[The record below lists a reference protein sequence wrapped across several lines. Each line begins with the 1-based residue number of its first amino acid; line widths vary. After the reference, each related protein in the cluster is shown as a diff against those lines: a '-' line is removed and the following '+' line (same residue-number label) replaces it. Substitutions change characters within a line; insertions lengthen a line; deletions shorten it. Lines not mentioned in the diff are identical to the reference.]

1 MHQEKIS
8 SPFTIAATAIFTSFV
23 CVATIIF
30 SMYVPSTE
38 GFFNIGE
45 SMVFL
50 SALLFGPYVGA
61 FSGGVGSMLADL
73 ILGYPHYAPA
83 TLIIKASEGF
93 IVGFLSRHN
102 PRLSSR
108 IQWKIFT
115 LLLGIV
121 AGGLLAA
128 IGSIYYSGESE
139 LTLGFTT
146 YTFLLP
152 REFWLILGAFA
163 ALSISL
169 VGFAADPEFGWT
181 LFSVILGGSIMVLGY
196 FIYEMFFIGWLFNIQ
211 AVAIA
216 EVPIN
221 IGQMTVGAL
230 IALPTAK
237 MIWHAFPQ
245 LRKKLK

>member
-1 MHQEKIS
+1 MQAKIHP

-30 SMYVPSTE
+30 SIYIPSTE

-50 SALLFGPYVGA
+50 SALLFGPYIGA

-83 TLIIKASEGF
+83 TLIIKACEGF
-93 IVGFLSRHN
+93 VVGFLSRHN
-102 PRLSSR
+102 PKINSR

-115 LLLGIV
+115 LLLGFVI
-121 AGGLLAA
+121 GGLLGT
-128 IGSIYYSGESE
+128 IGSKYYSGESE
-139 LTLGFTT
+139 ITLGFTT
-146 YTFLLP
+146 YSFLLP
-152 REFWLILGAFA
+152 HELWMILGGLAAFSI
-163 ALSISL
+163 ALI
-169 VGFAADPEFGWT
+169 GFIADPEFGWA
-181 LFSVILGGSIMVLGY
+181 LFSVIIGGFIMVLGY
-196 FIYEMFFIGWLFNIQ
+196 FIYEMFFLGWLFNIQ

-216 EVPIN
+216 EIPIN

-230 IALPTAK
+230 VALPTAK
-237 MIWHAFPQ
+237 MISHAFPQ
-245 LRKKLK
+245 LSWKTK